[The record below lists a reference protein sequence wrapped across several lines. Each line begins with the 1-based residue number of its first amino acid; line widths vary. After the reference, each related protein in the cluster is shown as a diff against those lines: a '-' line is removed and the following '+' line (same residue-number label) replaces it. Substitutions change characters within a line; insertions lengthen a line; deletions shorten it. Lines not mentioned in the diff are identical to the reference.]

1 MGIQH
6 ADISLENIILKRK
19 IEVKALVDSGSVFMT
34 VPQHVAVQLGFD
46 LDEVSTR
53 EAVLAD
59 GSRKRVPMIG
69 PLRVH
74 FRDRFCDLSA
84 LVLGDEPLF
93 GAVPME
99 MMDLVLHPAQQSLT
113 VNPENP
119 YVPAALVK

>member
-1 MGIQH
+1 MGITH
-6 ADISLENIILKRK
+6 ADISLENIILKRR